1 MSLAPI
7 FPSEARSRGIS
18 LPMIGLIYAAYSIS
32 NTLMA
37 PIVGLTLGSVGRR
50 RYVFTGM
57 CCLFISM
64 TMFGCVPLIDIHL
77 TNFNEDEFII
87 VTLLARLIQGMGVA
101 CI

>member
-37 PIVGLTLGSVGRR
+37 PIVGLTLGKVGRR
-50 RYVFTGM
+50 KYVLIGM
-57 CCLFISM
+57 ICLFVSM
-64 TMFGCVPLIDIHL
+64 TMFGAVPVISSVKTD
-77 TNFNEDEFII
+77 FNENEFIF
-87 VTLLARLIQGMGVA
+87 VTLTARLI
-101 CI
+101 